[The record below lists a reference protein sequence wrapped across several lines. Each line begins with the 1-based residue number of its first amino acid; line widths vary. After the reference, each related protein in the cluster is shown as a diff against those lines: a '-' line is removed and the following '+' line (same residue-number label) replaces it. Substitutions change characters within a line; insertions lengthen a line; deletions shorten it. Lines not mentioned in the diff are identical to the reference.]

1 MCVVSQLVAT
11 EEHLK
16 VIIAEHLKE
25 IILTS
30 CPETPSS
37 CYKDLNEAAG
47 QRGSG
52 VSQRRLRVLLW
63 PQMAEVAQIP
73 GEKTLLSKREV
84 CFHLC
89 VPSKRGQILWGSLRN
104 QLPLERFYVTLL
116 LNPPR

>member
-16 VIIAEHLKE
+16 EIIAEHLKE

-104 QLPLERFYVTLL
+104 
-116 LNPPR
+116 

>member
-16 VIIAEHLKE
+16 EIIAEHLKE

-37 CYKDLNEAAG
+37 CYKDLHEAAG

-52 VSQRRLRVLLW
+52 V
-63 PQMAEVAQIP
+63 
-73 GEKTLLSKREV
+73 
-84 CFHLC
+84 
-89 VPSKRGQILWGSLRN
+89 
-104 QLPLERFYVTLL
+104 
-116 LNPPR
+116 

>member
-16 VIIAEHLKE
+16 EIIAEHLKE

-47 QRGSG
+47 QRDLVCESVSSEG
-52 VSQRRLRVLLW
+52 V
-63 PQMAEVAQIP
+63 AVATD
-73 GEKTLLSKREV
+73 G
-84 CFHLC
+84 
-89 VPSKRGQILWGSLRN
+89 RGGPNTRGKNTSFQNRSLF
-104 QLPLERFYVTLL
+104 PFMCAI
-116 LNPPR
+116 